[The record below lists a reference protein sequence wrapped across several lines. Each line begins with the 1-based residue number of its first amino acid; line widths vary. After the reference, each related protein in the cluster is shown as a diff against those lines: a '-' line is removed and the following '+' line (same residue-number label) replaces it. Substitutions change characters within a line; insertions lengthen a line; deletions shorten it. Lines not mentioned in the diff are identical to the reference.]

1 MPTAERRQF
10 PRYHMALDIMFG
22 PACLGEPA
30 TRTAPNDKTIARPP
44 KNQLEQSVT
53 VDLSVGGLCVY
64 SDVLYPIGAQIFCAV
79 TLPGHA
85 EPVEALGT
93 TVWFSKVDQETHG
106 YKLGIEFT
114 TIAPKSTAALQAL
127 FEHPPAGQAVRAKK
141 LLLVDDDLE
150 LQRAFKLRFESAG
163 FQVVTAGDGL
173 EALRKGREEH
183 PHLIILDLMLPQLN
197 GYEVCRLLKFDQ
209 RFARIPIIL
218 FTARSRTQDMEL
230 GTTVGADAY
239 MTKPC
244 SGTSLLAKVEELLGA
259 RQG

>member
-1 MPTAERRQF
+1 
-10 PRYHMALDIMFG
+10 MALDIVFG
-22 PACLGEPA
+22 PACLGESD
-30 TRTAPNDKTIARPP
+30 TRTVANRKTMARPP
-44 KNQLEQSVT
+44 QNQLEQSVT
-53 VDLSVGGLCVY
+53 IDLSVGGLCVY
-64 SDVLYPIGAQIFCAV
+64 SDVLYPIGAKIFCAV
-79 TLPGHA
+79 TLPGRA

-114 TIAPKSTAALQAL
+114 TITPEHTAALQAL
-127 FEHPPAGQAVRAKK
+127 FEHPPAGQTARAKK
-141 LLLVDDDLE
+141 LLLVDDDPEIQL
-150 LQRAFKLRFESAG
+150 AFKLRFESAG
-163 FQVVTAGDGL
+163 FQVVTADDGL

-218 FTARSRTQDMEL
+218 FTARSRAQDVEL

-239 MTKPC
+239 IIKPC
-244 SGTSLLAKVEELLGA
+244 SGTTLLAKVEELLEEPRG
-259 RQG
+259 